1 MSELKFKQAP
11 THKEGYTATPY
22 TKECRLLSQ
31 EVREK
36 RAFQIRSPRVFAPAL
51 LATRNH
57 SFVLRLVCGIGNGLT
72 RRSHHI

>member
-51 LATRNH
+51 RVTRNY
-57 SFVLRLVCGIGNGLT
+57 T
-72 RRSHHI
+72 